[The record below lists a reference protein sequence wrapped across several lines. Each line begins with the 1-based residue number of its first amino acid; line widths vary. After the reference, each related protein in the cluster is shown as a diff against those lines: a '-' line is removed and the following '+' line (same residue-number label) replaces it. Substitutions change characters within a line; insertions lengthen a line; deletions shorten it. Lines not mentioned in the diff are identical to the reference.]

1 MNDNDITAQIPM
13 QRQNRLTFY
22 HPSQKGGG
30 AALRFDLRLNRSG
43 EDRYNCFFE
52 EMANQ
57 NGVGGQEGGQ
67 RKPAS
72 FDWQGKVTVKL
83 DFLDVSEFL
92 AVIEGRR
99 PQAGDGQNGMYHSSA
114 DASTLISFRRHA
126 EREGYA
132 LSLSKKKKDGTQL
145 FKGHILLS
153 EAEATGLRC
162 VFQTAL
168 FLFAF
173 GADSLKGVS
182 RPAPVTVEG

>member
-1 MNDNDITAQIPM
+1 MSANETATPMPM
-13 QRQNRLTFY
+13 QRQSRLTFY

-30 AALRFDLRLNRSG
+30 AALRFDLRLNRGG
-43 EDRYNCFFE
+43 EDRYNCFFL

-57 NGVGGQEGGQ
+57 NGVGGQEGG
-67 RKPAS
+67 RRRPAS
-72 FDWQGKVTVKL
+72 FDWENKVVVKL

-92 AVIEGRR
+92 AVLEGRR

-114 DASTLISFRRHA
+114 DASTLISFRKHN

-132 LSLSKKKKDGTQL
+132 LSLSKKKKDGAQL

-168 FLFAF
+168 FFFAF
-173 GADSLKGVS
+173 GPESVKGS
-182 RPAPVTVEG
+182 PACVPAAAGT